1 MCIVLVTLVCIHIG
15 FSLPVLRS
23 RWSVCRVIVMRQV
36 VDSYPRGQNH
46 FRVSGYDF
54 AFRTFL
60 REPVPGSAQASSED
74 ANVASS
80 VCC

>member
-15 FSLPVLRS
+15 FSPPFFSWRWPVF
-23 RWSVCRVIVMRQV
+23 RVFLMRQV